1 MSQQI
6 RVLQCKECD
15 LYQVDIVKKSNK
27 WDCKVCRQKQVVLRE
42 FFRGT
47 GAECRLK
54 VQELN
59 LEHGQKRH
67 AQRQILDAQDVGLDT
82 EVLPAQRTSKWAA
95 FVDKP
100 TEQASR
106 NDSLPSQSVKRP
118 SKWAAYVDESTNQV
132 PKVDRRTNN
141 KLTKGSSKW
150 AAFVD
155 EQEAS
160 KMQRKSSVIS
170 LDSDEVEFS
179 FAKSRSSGS
188 NKRRSE
194 DNSSANI
201 KPFSKWQKFL

>member
-6 RVLQCKECD
+6 RVLQCKDCD
-15 LYQVDIVKKSNK
+15 LYQSNK
-27 WDCKVCRQKQVVLRE
+27 WECKVCRQKQVVLRE

-67 AQRQILDAQDVGLDT
+67 AQQQRQILDAQDAELDT

-106 NDSLPSQSVKRP
+106 NDSMSSQPANRP
-118 SKWAAYVDESTNQV
+118 SKLAAYVDEPLNQL

-150 AAFVD
+150 TAFVD
-155 EQEAS
+155 EQEAPQ
-160 KMQRKSSVIS
+160 MRRKSSVIS

-179 FAKSRSSGS
+179 SAKSRSSGS

>member
-27 WDCKVCRQKQVVLRE
+27 WDCKVCHQKQVVLRE

-67 AQRQILDAQDVGLDT
+67 AQEERQILNAQDAGLDT
-82 EVLPAQRTSKWAA
+82 EVLPAQRTSKWSA

-100 TEQASR
+100 TEQESI
-106 NDSLPSQSVKRP
+106 NDSMPSQSVKRP
-118 SKWAAYVDESTNQV
+118 SKWAAYVDEPVNQL
-132 PKVDRRTNN
+132 PKVDRRTNNN

-150 AAFVD
+150 AAFV
-155 EQEAS
+155 
-160 KMQRKSSVIS
+160 
-170 LDSDEVEFS
+170 
-179 FAKSRSSGS
+179 
-188 NKRRSE
+188 
-194 DNSSANI
+194 
-201 KPFSKWQKFL
+201 